1 MIVPCLAGLLL
12 LLLHTSAAA
21 AAGSPWVYSDNAITP
36 EGTIRITTLGSGSP
50 DVRKEQLASGFLVE
64 VGNKQQDKFIFD
76 LGTGAYIN
84 LWATGVPMAQLN
96 KVFLTHLHS
105 DHHADLASLY
115 VGAMFGRKQPWEV
128 WGPSGEQ
135 PQYGTAAAIEGLRQ
149 FMAWDTHARRRIDLV
164 GRKDDG
170 DKVIA
175 HEFDYRVKNQV
186 VYSRNGVKVT
196 ATPVDHY
203 RTGGPVAY
211 RLEWQGLSFTYSGD
225 TRPTDTLAQLA
236 AGSDVFIMQNM
247 GPIEDLARL
256 SFESQLLIN
265 TSHITPQQAGHLF
278 AAAQPRL
285 AVAHHL
291 TVNAASRAAIIQD
304 IRQGYPKGD
313 LIINEDL
320 NVYDITRSSVQVKR
334 RLVPPRSWGFW
345 HAESNWQQQQ
355 QQQPQHE
362 HVMQAQPATAAAR

>member
-1 MIVPCLAGLLL
+1 MAAIRAVLAFLAGLQHLR
-12 LLLHTSAAA
+12 TA
-21 AAGSPWVYSDNAITP
+21 AAGSPWVYSDNALIP
-36 EGTIRITTLGSGSP
+36 DGTIRITTLGSGSP

-84 LWATGVPMAQLN
+84 LWATGVPMAQLT
-96 KVFLTHLHS
+96 KVFITHLHS

-115 VGAMFGRKQPWEV
+115 VGAMFGRRQPWEV
-128 WGPSGEQ
+128 WGPSGEE
-135 PQYGTAAAIEGLRQ
+135 PQLGTAAAVEGLRQ

-170 DKVIA
+170 DKVVV
-175 HEFDYRVKNQV
+175 HEFDHRVKNQV
-186 VYSRNGVKVT
+186 VLDRNGVRVT
-196 ATPVDHY
+196 ATPVEHY

-211 RLEWQGLSFTYSGD
+211 RMDWQGLSFTYSGD
-225 TRPTDTLAQLA
+225 TRPTDTLSQLA
-236 AGSDVFIMQNM
+236 KGSNVFIMQNM
-247 GPIEDLARL
+247 GPIEDLAGL

-265 TSHITPQQAGHLF
+265 TSHITPQQAGAIF
-278 AAAQPRL
+278 AATQPRL

-304 IRQGYPKGD
+304 IRKGYPKGE

-320 NVYDITRSSVQVKR
+320 NVYEITRNSVKVKR

-355 QQQPQHE
+355 QKQVLLSE
-362 HVMQAQPATAAAR
+362 AAVASL